1 VHAFCHCFPDTW
13 HQMSV
18 MLSAASG
25 LQWLCGVTHADSEAQ
40 LIDEA
45 QALVPDAHV
54 PIFLPYLSGE
64 RTPHNDPHAKG
75 VFFGL
80 THDTS
85 RAHLA
90 RAVLE
95 GVAFAF
101 ADGQQALLSGG
112 ARIDSVSLVGGGS
125 RSALWAQMLADTLG
139 RPLQRRSGGE
149 VGAALGA
156 ARLAR
161 LARTNETI
169 EAVCTSPPLRDRFE
183 PDIQRGEGLASRHQR
198 FKHLYAALAADMRAD

>member
-1 VHAFCHCFPDTW
+1 
-13 HQMSV
+13 
-18 MLSAASG
+18 
-25 LQWLCGVTHADSEAQ
+25 
-40 LIDEA
+40 
-45 QALVPDAHV
+45 V

-80 THDTS
+80 THDTG

-101 ADGQQALLSGG
+101 ADGQQALLAGG

-125 RSALWAQMLADTLG
+125 RSALWAQILADTLK
-139 RPLQRRSGGE
+139 RPLQRHSGGE

-161 LARTNETI
+161 LARTNERI
-169 EAVCTSPPLRDRFE
+169 EAVCTAPPVRDRFE
-183 PDIQRGEGLASRHQR
+183 PDARHGETVARRHQR
-198 FKHLYAALAADMRAD
+198 FRHLYAVLAADMRDD